1 MIQVNLPRKEKDS
14 QGLQQLSK
22 SWNRWAWSQGMRQQ
36 GRTQRA
42 PANQY
47 LGMKPSLGW
56 LLGAASVLLWD
67 AALLSSQCSLWPLT
81 LILEWLAIL
90 VTSTE
95 RWSTL
100 PGEGNAQP
108 GYLLDYEKDIW
119 IQMLWLSTCL
129 SSMGN
134 SLNIKTQLGAIIS
147 GLLDITHLLSCW
159 QMWRTRHI
167 YLLIWLR
174 LNVEQMNHFLFKMNS
189 TNVRRWKMEGFH
201 GIPFHI
207 RLVTCLK

>member
-1 MIQVNLPRKEKDS
+1 MCGCLHKQEIAFHQASLRAQISLFLGCEYMIQVNLPIKEKDP

-36 GRTQRA
+36 CRTQRGRV
-42 PANQY
+42 NQY

-56 LLGAASVLLWD
+56 LLGAAS
-67 AALLSSQCSLWPLT
+67 SSQCLLLPCSLWPLT
-81 LILEWLAIL
+81 LILERLAIL
-90 VTSTE
+90 VTSTG

-108 GYLLDYEKDIW
+108 RYLLDYEEDLW

-134 SLNIKTQLGAIIS
+134 SLNIKTQWGAIIS
-147 GLLDITHLLSCW
+147 GLLDIAHPLRCW
-159 QMWRTRHI
+159 
-167 YLLIWLR
+167 
-174 LNVEQMNHFLFKMNS
+174 
-189 TNVRRWKMEGFH
+189 
-201 GIPFHI
+201 
-207 RLVTCLK
+207 